1 MIYTRE
7 KLAEYAHDAW
17 SGWMGYLFRFG
28 KQNSDGTFT
37 MDAEKVERWRR
48 QMRTHYDG
56 LSEAEKNSDRQEA
69 DQMLAI
75 VAKSAEMQALLR
87 VAKAAKEWHRV
98 STAPLKPLGE
108 TMAAYDELG
117 AALSE
122 LEAHD
127 AGR

>member
-28 KQNSDGTFT
+28 KQNADGTFT

-48 QMRTHYDG
+48 QMLTHYDG
-56 LSEAEKNSDRQEA
+56 LSEAEKDSDRQEA

-75 VAKSAEMQALLR
+75 IAKSPEMRALLR
-87 VAKAAKEWHRV
+87 VAEAAKEWHRV
-98 STAPLKPLGE
+98 STAPLKPLDE
-108 TMAAYDELG
+108 TMAACDELG
-117 AALSE
+117 AALAA
-122 LEAHD
+122 LEVPD
-127 AGR
+127 V